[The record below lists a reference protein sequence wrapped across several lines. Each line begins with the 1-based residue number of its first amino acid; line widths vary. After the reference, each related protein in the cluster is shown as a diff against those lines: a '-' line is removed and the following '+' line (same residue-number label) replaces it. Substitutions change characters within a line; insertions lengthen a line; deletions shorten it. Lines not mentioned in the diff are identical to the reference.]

1 MHTVFLR
8 VLEYYDG
15 LLFLTTNRPGALD
28 EAFKSRIH
36 LSLYYPQLDLQ
47 QTKEIWEMNIDR
59 LQAVERDRCKD
70 TDLQPLQV
78 NRREILRLA
87 EERFKNRDGSV
98 RWNGRQIRNAI
109 QVASSRAN
117 FDAKEDNILPRLTAD
132 HFKLIYEVTE
142 DFDNYSQAAVGK
154 SHGGLAY
161 DRGDRADD
169 WTPERQ
175 QSGESQSY
183 GRGPIFSRGGGQPF
197 GGRWGHSEASV
208 QRQQPSLLAGRGRIN
223 VTDALGQGSVSQ
235 IYQHRQPFSNPEE
248 DRPEIDYGPKE
259 YSSVMKA
266 PYEPQIPDIYE
277 GWINGDTVPNK
288 PTADGGNKQVGK
300 REIEDAGSELD
311 LLSKRRKVRD
321 GED

>member
-1 MHTVFLR
+1 MYIVFLR

-59 LQAVERDRCKD
+59 LRAVETERCKD

-87 EERFKNRDGSV
+87 EEKFKNCDGSV

-117 FDAKEDNILPRLTAD
+117 FEAKEDNMPPRLTAD
-132 HFKLIYEVTE
+132 HFKLIYDVSE

-154 SHGGLAY
+154 SDGGLAY

-169 WTPERQ
+169 WSSERQ
-175 QSGESQSY
+175 RSVEGQSY
-183 GRGPIFSRGGGQPF
+183 GRGTLFSRGGGQAF
-197 GGRWGHSEASV
+197 GGGCAYPQTSTKSR
-208 QRQQPSLLAGRGRIN
+208 RPRLLAGRGHIDFS
-223 VTDALGQGSVSQ
+223 DALGQGSVSPT
-235 IYQHRQPFSNPEE
+235 YQNRQPLSIPR
-248 DRPEIDYGPKE
+248 DDMPEIDYGPKE
-259 YSSVMKA
+259 CSPSRKS
-266 PYEPQIPDIYE
+266 PYEPKFPDIYE
-277 GWINGDTVPNK
+277 GWINGDTLPNEAI
-288 PTADGGNKQVGK
+288 PDEGNMQIGK
-300 REIEDAGSELD
+300 RALEEAGSD
-311 LLSKRRKVRD
+311 LHFSPKRRKADD